1 MTLTELRYLT
11 VLAKARH
18 FGHAAEQCNVCQPT
32 LSIAIKK
39 LEAELGVDIFERT
52 SSLILLTRAGKKIIA
67 QSHRVLEEA
76 AVIKDL
82 ALSSKGRLDI
92 PLHIGATFTIGPYL
106 FPSII
111 PLLQKAAPQMPL
123 LIEEGYTSLLR
134 ERLRKGEVD
143 VILVAMPFSEPDVVV
158 QPLFDEPFEVILPK
172 EHPLANRAMLSP
184 KHIANEN
191 ILLLGEGHSFR
202 DQVIEYLASLDQN
215 RKSDAP
221 FKTQSEGS
229 SLETLCNMV
238 ATGFGIT
245 LLPKLATLAT
255 SFKASGL
262 VAVPF
267 ESGGPKRT
275 VAIAWRSSFPR
286 HKAIDAVRKALL
298 ASKPASEMTRTNDF
312 N

>member
-76 AVIKDL
+76 AKIKDY
-82 ALSSKGRLDI
+82 ALLGKNRLDI
-92 PLHIGATFTIGPYL
+92 PLHLGAIFTIGPYL

-172 EHPLANRAMLSP
+172 EHPFANRAMLSL

-202 DQVIEYLASLDQN
+202 VQVIEYLASLDQN
-215 RKSDAP
+215 RNSDAL